1 MWCVI
6 PCKLETKTCLYNFKI
21 VLTRTLRRRQS
32 FEGFP
37 YQSEKVRGVNIGG
50 WFVLEPYITPS
61 LFKQFEV
68 NGQSIP
74 VDEYHFCQQLGKQAC
89 QEQLDQH
96 WSTWIT
102 EADFADI
109 ASFGLNH
116 VRIPI
121 GYWAFQPLDNDPY
134 VQGQIPYLNQ
144 SIEWAK
150 KYNLSVWIDLHGAP
164 GSQNGFDNSGLR
176 GVVDW
181 QTNDYVNR
189 TVSVLEQI
197 AEMYGQE
204 DYNNVVVA
212 IELVNEPLGPVLNMD
227 EIKQFYNNGWHTI
240 RDTGSDTGVVIHD
253 AFQSYGYWDNYMPL
267 PDYFNVILDH
277 HDYQVFS
284 ADQLEQTIQQ
294 HIDSAC
300 TLGWKTRTE
309 TLWRVVGEWSA
320 ALTDCSLWLNG
331 VGRGARYSGDY
342 DNSPYIGSCNG
353 RDDIKT
359 WSEQDKQNVRRFVE
373 AQMDAY
379 EQGNGWIFWCWKTQF
394 TVEWDMQVLATNG
407 LFPQPL
413 SDRKY
418 PNQCNFN

>member
-1 MWCVI
+1 VFRDI
-6 PCKLETKTCLYNFKI
+6 RQ
-21 VLTRTLRRRQS
+21 LTRSLHRRS
-32 FEGFP
+32 YEGFP
-37 YQSEKVRGVNIGG
+37 YQSEMARGVDIGG

-61 LFKQFEV
+61 LFEQFQT

-74 VDEYHFCQQLGKQAC
+74 VDEYHFCQQLGKEEC
-89 QEQLDQH
+89 QNQLNQH

-102 EADFADI
+102 EEDFENI

-121 GYWAFQPLDNDPY
+121 GYWAFQPLADDPY
-134 VQGQIPYLNQ
+134 VQGQRQYLNQ
-144 SIEWAK
+144 ALGWAQ

-176 GVVDW
+176 DTLDW
-181 QTNDYVNR
+181 QTNDYVNI
-189 TVSVLEQI
+189 TLNVLQEI
-197 AEMYGQE
+197 AKLYGQE
-204 DYNNVVVA
+204 NYNGVVVA
-212 IELVNEPLGPVLNMD
+212 IELVNEPLGPSLNMD
-227 EIKQFYNNGWHTI
+227 EIKQFYENGWQTI

-253 AFQSYGYWDNYMPL
+253 AFQAYGYWNDFMAL

-277 HDYQVFS
+277 HNYQVFS
-284 ADQLEQTIQQ
+284 AGQLQQTIQQ
-294 HIDSAC
+294 HVDSAC
-300 TLGWKTRTE
+300 TLGWETRNE
-309 TLWRVVGEWSA
+309 TLWRIVGEWSG

-353 RDDIKT
+353 RDNITT

-379 EQGNGWIFWCWKTQF
+379 EQGNGWIFWCWKTES
-394 TVEWDMQVLATNG
+394 TVEWDMQVLAANG

-413 SDRKY
+413 SDRQY
-418 PNQCNFN
+418 PNQCNFD